1 MKKWKHLLCVGS
13 RIAEW
18 VVIMYWMGC
27 YAASLSDGY
36 EEGIATGRRLLK
48 KYEVKKVEYT

>member
-1 MKKWKHLLCVGS
+1 MEASFILGS

-18 VVIMYWMGC
+18 VVIMYWMGF
-27 YAASLSDGY
+27 YAAALSDGY

-48 KYEVKKVEYT
+48 K

>member
-1 MKKWKHLLCVGS
+1 MKKWKHLLCLGS

-18 VVIMYWMGC
+18 IVIMYWMGF
-27 YAASLSDGY
+27 YAAALSDGY